1 MVHLQV
7 THRKIGLIQIRAAI
21 RECAKRLDTIVFPQ
35 IGNLVCRRMHTI
47 DELSGRMD
55 TGTYCHIMTSDESH
69 EEERHHCAE
78 HYNQ

>member
-1 MVHLQV
+1 
-7 THRKIGLIQIRAAI
+7 
-21 RECAKRLDTIVFPQ
+21 
-35 IGNLVCRRMHTI
+35 MHTI